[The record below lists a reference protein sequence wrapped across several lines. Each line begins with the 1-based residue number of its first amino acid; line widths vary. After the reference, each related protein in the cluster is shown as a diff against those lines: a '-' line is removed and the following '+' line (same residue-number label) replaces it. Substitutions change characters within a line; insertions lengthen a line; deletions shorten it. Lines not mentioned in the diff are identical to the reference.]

1 MPWVSLLR
9 VHLAAADVRGSS
21 VRWTLGARGRR
32 LGRLSGRSSRGPA
45 PLFCGVCCRSTWSV
59 AEVVWCAQSY
69 RVGEERIRDVNAPG
83 DEVFRRLY
91 DGTSRRVYAYLRR
104 HADPDVA
111 ESVLA
116 EVYVQAWRHLASLD
130 ADPMGWLIVTA
141 KRMLVDHHRG
151 QQRRDRLADELFAG
165 SRGRRHESMASLV
178 VNRQVLLDALR
189 RLSDEEREA
198 LLLVGWDGLDHT
210 RAAVVAGCSTP
221 AFTKRL
227 SRARQ
232 RLTELMEPST
242 AAAPVLRP
250 VPGKV

>member
-1 MPWVSLLR
+1 MLRALDPWCPREVLR
-9 VHLAAADVRGSS
+9 SPPVATVPVRRHL
-21 VRWTLGARGRR
+21 W
-32 LGRLSGRSSRGPA
+32 LSGVLPDG
-45 PLFCGVCCRSTWSV
+45 TWSV

-69 RVGEERIRDVNAPG
+69 RVGEERIQDVNAPG

-141 KRMLVDHHRG
+141 KRMLVDQHRG

-165 SRGRRHESMASLV
+165 SRGRRHETMASLV

-227 SRARQ
+227 SRARH